1 MLKVAITG
9 GIASGKSTV
18 SEYLTSV
25 GYKVYSADKI
35 YADLLSDENVV
46 KKISNFI
53 GVPPK
58 NEFGRNVLDKKA
70 VSEKVFTDKGLLD
83 KLNSY
88 THALV
93 YAKINE
99 IIDNTKE
106 NMVFFEIPLLFESK
120 REDIFDKVI
129 VILRNKTKRIAAAK
143 KRDGLTEEE
152 TLLRIKNQIDYDN
165 SDFSKHTVIYNDDD
179 TKSLCLKVK
188 RIVDFWKDCNN

>member
-18 SEYLTSV
+18 SDYLTSV

-35 YADLLSDENVV
+35 YAELLSDENVV

-58 NEFGRNVLDKKA
+58 NEFGRIVLDKKA

-93 YAKINE
+93 YAKIDE
-99 IIDNTKE
+99 IIDDTKE

-129 VILRNKTKRIAAAK
+129 VILRNKTERIAAAK

-188 RIVDFWKDCNN
+188 RIVDSWKECNN

>member
-18 SEYLTSV
+18 SDYLTSV

-83 KLNSY
+83 KFNSY

-93 YAKINE
+93 YAKIDE
-99 IIDNTKE
+99 IIDNAKE
-106 NMVFFEIPLLFESK
+106 SMVFFEIPLLFESK

-129 VILRNKTKRIAAAK
+129 VILRNKTERIAAAK
-143 KRDGLTEEE
+143 KRDGLTKEE

-188 RIVDFWKDCNN
+188 RIVDSWKECNN